1 MPVGY
6 QIIPEHSYPHVMTQI
21 NDNTIVTSNYSP
33 SSSDQTAL
41 LCVFTSPKGRDNKV
55 ITLEE
60 GSAAFM
66 EEFGLGPFSQYGQPL
81 MNAYT
86 AALSGACTLH
96 CMRVMPN
103 DASYSNTTLIA
114 KYKVDTDDAGEPLMK
129 IMFYTKSSDTELTD
143 LDNIDLC
150 CTVPNEVDEEG
161 FTSVKL
167 FTLAS
172 KGRGTYGKNF
182 RFRITTDRSN
192 DRMNDFKNY
201 FLGIYSTEYG
211 LEQKE
216 NWGVVWAEE
225 ALYSGVSLA
234 SDDVVND
241 SQAGSTRVKL
251 YTHYDG
257 FTALFEAYKT
267 ACPDTT
273 LNQLEFDPF
282 FGLDKWTRDPLP
294 NLEIIGTA
302 DSSPAGVGETAVA
315 VSSTDGVPLT
325 GGSDGSLSMTIDART
340 RQETLD
346 ELYFRA
352 FNCSI
357 DPLIR
362 SKNRYPTTFIMDAN
376 FPVQT
381 KLAIASLA
389 YERTDCVAILDCG
402 LAITTKAAVRNY
414 VETNLQTLVR
424 DRVETVEAYC
434 MKVRDPYSQKTVT
447 VTGTYWL
454 AGRYPKHIQEWRGKH
469 RPLAGNTFGIMD
481 GYIRDSVYPIFDEDI
496 DSDEMDKLCDIHV
509 NFARFNCNQI
519 IVRATQDT
527 RQQVLSNLSELSNV
541 LVLLDIKR
549 DCERLCATYEYDFSE
564 ASDIARFNVDI
575 EVITARYADAQVR
588 SISGHFDKNDWE
600 AEHSILHL
608 YVDLVHKDLIR
619 TTIIEIDVNRSSAQ
633 S

>member
-6 QIIPEHSYPHVMTQI
+6 QIIPEHRYPHVMTQI

-60 GSAAFM
+60 GVASFM
-66 EEFGLGPFSQYGQPL
+66 EEYGLGPHSQYGQPL
-81 MNAYT
+81 MNAY
-86 AALSGACTLH
+86 AAAMTGACTLH

-114 KYKVDTDDAGEPLMK
+114 KYKVDTDDAGEPVLK
-129 IMFYTKSSDTELTD
+129 IMFYTKSSDSELTD
-143 LDNIDLC
+143 LNNIDLC

-167 FTLAS
+167 FTIAS
-172 KGRGTYGKNF
+172 KGRGIYGKNF

-192 DRMNDFKNY
+192 DKLNDFKNY
-201 FLGIYSTEYG
+201 FLGIYSTENG

-216 NWGVVWAEE
+216 NFGVVWAAE
-225 ALYSGVSLA
+225 ALYSGLSYA
-234 SDDVVND
+234 ADDVVND
-241 SQAGSTRVKL
+241 SQSGSTRIQL
-251 YTHYDG
+251 YTNTDG
-257 FTALFEAYKT
+257 FEALFEAYKA

-273 LNQLEFDPF
+273 LNQTEFDPF

-294 NLEIIGTA
+294 NLQIIGTA
-302 DSSPAGVGETAVA
+302 DASPAGANETAVA
-315 VSSTDGVPLT
+315 VSSTDGIPLT
-325 GGSDGSLSMTIDART
+325 GGSDGSLSTTIDSRT
-340 RQETLD
+340 RQDTLD
-346 ELYFRA
+346 NLYYRA
-352 FNCSI
+352 FSCSI
-357 DPLIR
+357 DPLIK
-362 SKNRYPTTFIMDAN
+362 SKNRYPTTFIMDAD
-376 FPVQT
+376 FDVQT
-381 KLAIASLA
+381 KLAIAALA
-389 YERTDCVAILDCG
+389 NERTDCVAILDCG
-402 LAITTKAAVRNY
+402 LGITTKASVRNY
-414 VETNLQTLVR
+414 VETNLQTIVR
-424 DRVETVEAYC
+424 DRIETVEAYC

-447 VTGTYWL
+447 VTSTYWL
-454 AGRYPKHIQEWRGKH
+454 CGRYPKHIQEWSGKH

-496 DSDEMDKLCDIHV
+496 DSDEMDKLADIHV

-519 IVRATQDT
+519 IIRATQDT
-527 RQQVLSNLSELSNV
+527 RQQKLSNLSELSNV
-541 LVLLDIKR
+541 LILLDIKR

-564 ASDIARFNVDI
+564 ADDIARFNVDI

-608 YVDLVHKDLIR
+608 YVELVHKDLIR
-619 TTIIEIDVNRSSAQ
+619 TTIIEIDVNRSSQ